1 LLADEG
7 ILVDRTLPDI
17 ESFVE
22 APLIALG
29 TPRPPLDRAILKQTG
44 EAYAINYYPIPRSKR
59 TLLRVLGPYDE
70 ALEDLFGTGAKT
82 IADVLQSASTLIL
95 RSIPVP
101 DEPEEALAFD
111 ATLGDGD
118 FANSFSFMLSLCRKG
133 FVRLPEQHLRERLT
147 QVMIKAGSTSLEE
160 ATACINSFF
169 QAFCLRE
176 PGVGRLDVVRLE
188 PLPILYTSPSR
199 HCYLDLV
206 WMDDFL
212 RWLVVRSKEWFSSQH
227 GDRFTLTLKRML
239 NERALGAQVLSQ
251 KNAYV
256 APSGARCEVDLLV
269 EKAGVLYAIEC
280 KAYAKSR
287 AFWLGEPQAISQ
299 RTQKLADAVQQAK
312 KAAAIVQEAANA
324 GLYDL
329 PRLYRVEWV
338 VCLPSQEFLNPV
350 DKYGYLSYPTPR
362 VCTPEELASHLA

>member
-1 LLADEG
+1 MTSAIDLDPIATTLRSFLDTHLGDIAAEEAKVRSQVLRPVRQMRTGRQSRTSAFAAIRSCTMLAQKALRQACSSHSIDFWLACVRRLPTVLTDWPEEWLSYATLALLKWSNWTENTTVGAYWAGRTSAIVFSLTEDDLLSCFRIASLARVLAESNNTCRWLGKGAAVAHIGDGMLALDIPPDIRVAVAEYERRRPEASLLADEG

-147 QVMIKAGSTSLEE
+147 QE
-160 ATACINSFF
+160 
-169 QAFCLRE
+169 
-176 PGVGRLDVVRLE
+176 
-188 PLPILYTSPSR
+188 
-199 HCYLDLV
+199 
-206 WMDDFL
+206 
-212 RWLVVRSKEWFSSQH
+212 
-227 GDRFTLTLKRML
+227 
-239 NERALGAQVLSQ
+239 
-251 KNAYV
+251 
-256 APSGARCEVDLLV
+256 
-269 EKAGVLYAIEC
+269 
-280 KAYAKSR
+280 
-287 AFWLGEPQAISQ
+287 
-299 RTQKLADAVQQAK
+299 
-312 KAAAIVQEAANA
+312 
-324 GLYDL
+324 
-329 PRLYRVEWV
+329 
-338 VCLPSQEFLNPV
+338 
-350 DKYGYLSYPTPR
+350 
-362 VCTPEELASHLA
+362 